1 MQYQKKPEMIFFDV
15 GGTLFDDGRF
25 DPVAG
30 FEGLRVSAVNPEI
43 TCAEALASVW
53 DEYLDEVGKITSESG
68 INLDIPLSAI
78 IKYATMQ
85 SGLLFEISA
94 AEQEELFDRFNSS
107 RNVIDGVHE
116 LLSELTESDIRSAV
130 ISNNM
135 MSGESLT
142 LAINRWIP
150 ENKFEFCL
158 TSADLLFTKP
168 SEKIFT
174 AAANYAHISPAD
186 CWYCGDGRIPDVD
199 GAQNAGMAPVLLD
212 LKSDIPYEFRE
223 DGGRGRYLAVNSW
236 NALRQYLFELK

>member
-1 MQYQKKPEMIFFDV
+1 MQYMKKPEMIFFDV
-15 GGTLFDDGRF
+15 GGTLFDDGKC

-30 FEGLRVSAVNPEI
+30 FEKLRLVALNPEV
-43 TCAEALASVW
+43 TCAENLASSW
-53 DEYLDEVGKITSESG
+53 DEYLGEIGSIKSKSN
-68 INLDIPLSAI
+68 INLDIPLSAV

-85 SGLLFEISA
+85 SGLMFDISMA
-94 AEQEELFDRFNSS
+94 KQEEIFDRFNSS
-107 RNVIDGVHE
+107 RAIIEGVPKLLAE
-116 LLSELTESDIRSAV
+116 LSLSGIRTAV

-135 MSGESLT
+135 MSGESLA

-168 SEKIFT
+168 SEKIFSV
-174 AAANYAHISPAD
+174 AAGRAHISSET

-199 GAQNAGMAPVLLD
+199 GAKNACMAPVLLD
-212 LKSDIPYEFRE
+212 SKSELLFEFRE

-236 NALRQYLFELK
+236 NALMQYLSEL

>member
-1 MQYQKKPEMIFFDV
+1 MQYQKKPKMIFFDV
-15 GGTLFDDGRF
+15 GGTLFDDGRC

-30 FEGLRVSAVNPEI
+30 FEGLRLAAVNPEA
-43 TCAEALASVW
+43 TCAETLASRW
-53 DEYLDEVGKITSESG
+53 DEYLDEVGKITSKSN
-68 INLDIPLSAI
+68 INLDIPLSAV

-85 SGLLFEISA
+85 SGLLFDIPIAELEEI
-94 AEQEELFDRFNSS
+94 FDRFNSS
-107 RNVIDGVHE
+107 RAVIDGVPE
-116 LLSELTESDIRSAV
+116 LLNELTSSGIRSAV

-135 MSGESLT
+135 MSGEGLS

-168 SEKIFT
+168 SEKIF
-174 AAANYAHISPAD
+174 AAAAGRAHIDFSD

-199 GAQNAGMAPVLLD
+199 GAKNAGMAPVLLD
-212 LKSDIPYEFRE
+212 LKSAVPFEFRD

-236 NALRQYLFELK
+236 KALIKYICEL